1 VKLPR
6 DNRGMIKLS
15 SLAGLRPLS
24 PALTLRFGRELT
36 ELELRRR
43 IKVRDAAELNDMSE
57 ASFRR
62 HYSHLITKMTERRD
76 GVTLGD
82 ALTLPPPS
90 ED

>member
-1 VKLPR
+1 MTKLFP
-6 DNRGMIKLS
+6 L
-15 SLAGLRPLS
+15 LRPLPS
-24 PALTLRFGRELT
+24 GLTERFGGTLT
-36 ELELRRR
+36 ELDLRRKIR
-43 IKVRDAAELNDMSE
+43 PKHAAELNDMSE

-62 HYSHLITKMTERRD
+62 HYSHLIFKMTERRD